1 MSTMKCSVV
10 SMNDTLFEGEI
21 SMLTATGITGE
32 LGILPKH
39 IPLVTLL
46 KPGPLKIILDNGE
59 ETIVYV
65 SGGILEVQ
73 PHEVIVLADSAQRAA
88 DLDAKQVE
96 LAKREAENL
105 LSDQRSDIDTAAA
118 MTALAESV
126 AQLQTIRK
134 YKNKA

>member
-10 SMNDTLFEGEI
+10 SMNDTLYEGEI

-65 SGGILEVQ
+65 SGGILEAVSYTHLTL
-73 PHEVIVLADSAQRAA
+73 P
-88 DLDAKQVE
+88 
-96 LAKREAENL
+96 
-105 LSDQRSDIDTAAA
+105 
-118 MTALAESV
+118 
-126 AQLQTIRK
+126 TILRV
-134 YKNKA
+134 